1 MGKKKKMFPDPKDVR
16 GLLFTAPLP
25 LETKI
30 LYGMGAAVLGFALM
44 KCRPKLANELIPV
57 LISAFTPP
65 EGFGKPQQLHLEA
78 KEPITTVIDERQ
90 LGRSEVIS
98 EIAHPKRN

>member
-1 MGKKKKMFPDPKDVR
+1 MAKKKKMFPDPKDVR

-65 EGFGKPQQLHLEA
+65 EGFGKQCHLEGA
-78 KEPITTVIDERQ
+78 EPVTTQIDERQ